1 MKTRKQKSWNPPVK
15 KLIWVFAAALMLL
28 NAHQAMASTAENTTI
43 INTVTVTY
51 DDAQGAA
58 MDAITATATVTVS
71 LVTAAP
77 TITSPADI
85 DPTNENTAN
94 TLTYT
99 VTGNANGDD
108 DYTITFGLVN
118 TDIGAVT
125 VADISVTLGGT
136 TLAAAAASGA
146 SQITVPYDSN
156 ADGDSAATNGIGV
169 GDTIIIG
176 GSPYVVASVAEDSG
190 TNLTTIGLATAL
202 TTSGS
207 VGDIVGEQQ
216 EIDVTVTTG
225 SLTGSAT
232 VGTYAV
238 TATITSD
245 TDSSASAPQDPVTMI
260 TVRLTRLTVAK
271 YVRDVTNGTTG
282 TGDTYGY
289 NSNTYYASVSAEPG
303 STLEYIVVVTNDTG
317 AALEATNVV
326 IEDSIPQFTS
336 YVPDSLGFDPGD
348 GTGFSGLSD
357 SLADAA
363 ETDVSSDFENASTIW
378 IYAGSGGSDVDAGSA
393 TGTGGTLGDGET
405 TIGVFR
411 VTID

>member
-1 MKTRKQKSWNPPVK
+1 MKTRKQKSWNPPAK
-15 KLIWVFAAALMLL
+15 KLIWVFAAALMLF

-43 INTVTVTY
+43 TNTVTVTY

-77 TITSPADI
+77 TITSPTDI

-108 DYTITFGLVN
+108 DYMITFGLVN
-118 TDIGAVT
+118 TDIGAIT
-125 VADISVTLGGT
+125 VADVPVTLGGT

-176 GSPYVVASVAEDSG
+176 GSPYVVDSVAEDSG
-190 TNLTTIGLATAL
+190 TNLTTIGLTTTL
-202 TTSGS
+202 TTSGA

-245 TDSSASAPQDPVTMI
+245 TDGSASAAQSPATTI
-260 TVRLTRLTVAK
+260 TVRLTQLTVAK
-271 YVRDVTNGTTG
+271 YVRDVTNGTAG
-282 TGDTYGY
+282 TGDSYEY
-289 NSNTYYASVSAEPG
+289 DSIDYYASVSAEPG
-303 STLEYIVVVTNDTG
+303 ATLEYIVVVTNETG

-336 YVPDSLGFDPGD
+336 FVPGTISLDPDIDDSTTYPLV
-348 GTGFSGLSD
+348 TLT
-357 SLADAA
+357 DAA
-363 ETDVSSDFENASTIW
+363 SD
-378 IYAGSGGSDVDAGSA
+378 DAGELDGDNVRIRAGRNA
-393 TGTGGTLGDGET
+393 TASDGGTLGENQT
-405 TIGVFR
+405 TVGFFQ